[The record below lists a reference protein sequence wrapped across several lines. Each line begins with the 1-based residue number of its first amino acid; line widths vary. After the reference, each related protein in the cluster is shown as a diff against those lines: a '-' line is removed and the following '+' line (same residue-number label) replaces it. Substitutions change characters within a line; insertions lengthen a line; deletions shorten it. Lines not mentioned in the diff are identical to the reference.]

1 MEINSLINAVT
12 GRMNLA
18 VTTSLMKKAQDI
30 PAQQVNELIKAMPK
44 ASPSP
49 AGVGKSLDLF
59 A

>member
-12 GRMNLA
+12 GNMNLS
-18 VTTSLMKKAQDI
+18 VTTSLLKKAQDI
-30 PAQQVNELIKAMPK
+30 PAKQINQLIQAMPK

-49 AGVGKSLDLF
+49 TGVGNRFDVF